1 MPSYLAET
9 AGSASKA
16 TLPTPVIVTTLLL
29 MAFTAIK
36 VSPCMLVW
44 ASSELQRLPPLDCKT
59 EQYYVAAFLVPQSF
73 FFSDIGAY
81 FELGSWLRYNIRKR
95 PVSDEAQWANWIDPH
110 YDNFS
115 LGYNDTADDI
125 EFSFSTVYK
134 PAVLLYISSFVQ
146 DYIAVIL
153 TTDGKSRVGILRS
166 RNNSLYS

>member
-1 MPSYLAET
+1 MRPYPAET
-9 AGSASKA
+9 VASASKA

-36 VSPCMLVW
+36 VSLCTLVW
-44 ASSELQRLPPLDCKT
+44 AASELRKLCHPVCSTELCDISAIPL
-59 EQYYVAAFLVPQSF
+59 FL
-73 FFSDIGAY
+73 DIGAY
-81 FELGSWLRYNIRKR
+81 FELGSWLRYNIRKK
-95 PVSDEAQWANWIDPH
+95 PVSDEEAWANWIDPH

-153 TTDGKSRVGILRS
+153 TAEGMRRVGIFRHL
-166 RNNSLYS
+166 